1 MRRFSIAVVCGLF
14 LFGSTL
20 CASAQQQAPTQKP
33 TQAPT
38 QKVSPVQKPT
48 QKPTQTA
55 TQKPTQKPCQSPVQK
70 KGGLAS
76 ADRPERQGLLA
87 RLR

>member
-1 MRRFSIAVVCGLF
+1 MRRFSIAMVCGLF

-20 CASAQQQAPTQKP
+20 VASAAPVQAPTQKP

-55 TQKPTQKPCQSPVQK
+55 MQKPCQKPCQSPVQK
-70 KGGLAS
+70 KGGGLAS
-76 ADRPERQGLLA
+76 AEPQGLFA